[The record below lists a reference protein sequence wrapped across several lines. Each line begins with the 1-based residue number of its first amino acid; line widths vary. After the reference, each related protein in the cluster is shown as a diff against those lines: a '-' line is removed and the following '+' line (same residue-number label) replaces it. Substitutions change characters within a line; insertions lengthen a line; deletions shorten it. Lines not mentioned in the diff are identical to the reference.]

1 VNPRIGVLSVQGA
14 FIEHKNALRRL
25 GADIVDIRKEADLRQ
40 PVDALVFPGGESTA
54 MRRLIAENGL
64 FKALE
69 TLIAQGI
76 PVLGTCAGMILLSKE
91 VIGGEPLF
99 PVVDITV
106 RRNAYGR
113 QLSSFVHQG
122 TYGNGPLE
130 MVFIRAPRIERTGQ
144 DVTVLSWIKGTPVA
158 VKEGNIILTA
168 FHPELSGS
176 DAVHRTLIGLVN
188 KK

>member
-1 VNPRIGVLSVQGA
+1 MNPRIGVLSVQGA
-14 FIEHKNALRRL
+14 FIEHKTMLQKL
-25 GADIVDIRKEADLRQ
+25 GAEIVDIRKEADLDQ

-64 FKALE
+64 LEALKS
-69 TLIAQGI
+69 LIGSGV

-99 PVVDITV
+99 PTVDITV

-113 QLSSFVHQG
+113 QLSSFIHQG
-122 TYGNGPLE
+122 TYGNETLE
-130 MVFIRAPRIERTGQ
+130 MVFIRAPRIERIGQ
-144 DVTVLSWIKGTPVA
+144 DVTVLSWIDTTPVA

-168 FHPELSGS
+168 FHPELSES
-176 DAVHRTLIGLVN
+176 DAVHRTLIGLIN

>member
-25 GADIVDIRKEADLRQ
+25 GADIVDIRKEADLKQ

-54 MRRLIAENGL
+54 MRRLIEGNGL
-64 FKALE
+64 FEALQA
-69 TLIAQGI
+69 LIADGI

-91 VIGGEPLF
+91 VIGGEPFF
-99 PVVDITV
+99 PAVDITV

-113 QLSSFVHQG
+113 QLSSFIFNG
-122 TYGNGPLE
+122 TFDHDPLE

-144 DVTVLSWIKGTPVA
+144 NVTVLSCIEGTPVA

>member
-1 VNPRIGVLSVQGA
+1 MTPRIGVLSVQGA
-14 FIEHKNALRRL
+14 FIEHKNALERL
-25 GADIVDIRKEADLRQ
+25 GAHIVDIRKKTDLDQ

-54 MRRLIAENGL
+54 MRRLISENGL
-64 FKALE
+64 ENALKAL
-69 TLIAQGI
+69 IDGGM

-91 VIGGEPLF
+91 VIGGEPFF
-99 PVVDITV
+99 PAVDITV

-122 TYGNGPLE
+122 TFQNEPLE
-130 MVFIRAPRIERTGQ
+130 MVFIRAPKIERTGKT
-144 DVTVLSWIKGTPVA
+144 VTVLSGVDGTPVA
-158 VKEGNIILTA
+158 VQEGNIILTA

-176 DAVHRTLIGLVN
+176 SAVHRRLISLIN